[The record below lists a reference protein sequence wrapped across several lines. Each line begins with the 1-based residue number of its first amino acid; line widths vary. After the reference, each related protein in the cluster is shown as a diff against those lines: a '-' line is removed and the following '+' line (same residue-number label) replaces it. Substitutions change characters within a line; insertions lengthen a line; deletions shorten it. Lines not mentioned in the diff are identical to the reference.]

1 MKKSKLIIIAAVA
14 MLIIG
19 VVIAFNVL
27 PNVFQNIQVKQAA
40 SQQDPNDLGISTEV
54 ANVEASSLTKE
65 INYIGTIE
73 PKNSVVLSPKVTSQV
88 FKVNVQEGDS
98 VKKGDIIGKLDDT
111 QLVAALDTIVKK
123 IETLQVSYMYLNE
136 EVQKYYTSNPM
147 VKKIETLKVNY
158 TYLSNE
164 EQKYRILYE
173 QGAVSKSTYDK
184 VKHEKD
190 VLEMQL
196 EEAKASSEDAY
207 NKLKN
212 QRDTAEAQLKELH
225 ASLNE
230 LNINIAETSMVAP
243 ISGKV
248 RILYYETGDLAAA
261 GKPFAVVDDICSLK
275 AKVNVS
281 EQDLGKISVGS
292 KTVLNI
298 TGIKGGIEAKVTR
311 IMPSVNANTRVGELE
326 IEIAELNGMNIAT
339 GTSVEIKFITDEIKE
354 GIVITKNA
362 IKNLKDKELV
372 YIVENDTAREQ
383 EIKTGLVV
391 GDNVQIIEGLNV
403 GQKIAVRNLTKIYDG
418 AKVYIVKGED
428 K

>member
-1 MKKSKLIIIAAVA
+1 MKKNKLIIIAAVA
-14 MLIIG
+14 MLMIG

-27 PNVFQNIQVKQAA
+27 PNVFQNKQVKQAA
-40 SQQDPNDLGISTEV
+40 SQQAPNDLGISTEV

-123 IETLQVSYMYLNE
+123 IETLQVSHAYLNE

-158 TYLSNE
+158 AYLSDE

-190 VLEMQL
+190 MLEMQL

-225 ASLNE
+225 ASVNE
-230 LNINIAETSMVAP
+230 LNINIAETNMVAP

-261 GKPFAVVDDICSLK
+261 GKPFAVIDDTESFV
-275 AKVNVS
+275 AKVSVS

-298 TGIKGGIEAKVTR
+298 TGMGHEIEAKVTR
-311 IMPSVNANTRVGELE
+311 IMPSVNANTRIGEVE
-326 IEIAELNGMNIAT
+326 IGVAEPAGTNIAT
-339 GTSVEIKFITDEIKE
+339 GTSVEVGFITDEVEE
-354 GIVITKNA
+354 GIVISKTA
-362 IKNLKDKELV
+362 IKNLKDKKFV
-372 YIVENDTAREQ
+372 YVIENDVARQQ

-391 GDNVQIIEGLNV
+391 GDNVQVIEGLNT
-403 GQKIAVRNLTKIYDG
+403 GEKIAVKNLTRIYDG
-418 AKVYIVKGED
+418 AKVYVVKGED